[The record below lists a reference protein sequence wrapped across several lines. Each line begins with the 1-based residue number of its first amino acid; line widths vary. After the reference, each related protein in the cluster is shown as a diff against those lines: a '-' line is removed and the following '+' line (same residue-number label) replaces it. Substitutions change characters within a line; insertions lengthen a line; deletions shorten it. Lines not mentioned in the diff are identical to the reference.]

1 MSSIKAL
8 NILVVED
15 DLAFATL
22 AQQLLNDYKCHIANN
37 GKEALEAFASFQP
50 EITFLDISLPDTSGY
65 DILYE
70 ILKINPQAFVVML
83 TGSSVSDD
91 VKLSIAMGAAS
102 YIVKP
107 LSRKTI
113 KKCIDQY
120 LNKSPQQ
127 QRLGSA

>member
-1 MSSIKAL
+1 MRNIKAL

-15 DLAFATL
+15 DIAFATL
-22 AQQLLNDYKCHIANN
+22 AQQLLSDHTCQIASN
-37 GKEALEAFASFQP
+37 GKEALKAFSAFQP
-50 EITFLDISLPDTSGY
+50 DITFLDISLPDKSGY

-83 TGSSVSDD
+83 TGSNVSDD

-113 KKCIDQY
+113 KKCIDKY
-120 LNKSPQQ
+120 LSKTQQ
-127 QRLGSA
+127 HQKLSSA